1 MKCLDRGRGSRYS
14 WAVTKLQRNGD
25 EVVRQ
30 QQGRGHQSS
39 APWRWSEYLAQVGV
53 LEFVTRWAG
62 HALVLILIG
71 AALWFLRQSDLPRL
85 LALQPQP
92 QVALA
97 AEMGEA
103 TPAPAAEQAVSL
115 PPWKPTAP
123 AAQGVVRKISLH
135 TDVPSRPREKVIQYT
150 VQKGDTVFGIAEKF
164 GLQPETILWSNYD
177 VLADDPHRLRPGQKL
192 NILPVD
198 GTYYQWH
205 KGDSLRVVAKF
216 FGVSPEEIVDF
227 PANDLPPDT
236 DPDHPQ
242 IKAGT
247 WLVVPGGHRQFVSW
261 SAPQIPRSNPA
272 VASILG
278 PGSCGKVYEG
288 PIGTGTFI
296 WPTTLHYLSGY
307 DYSPQINHY
316 GIDIAGKLGYPV
328 YAVDSGVVVYAGWN
342 NWGYGNVVVIDHG
355 NGWQS
360 LYAHLSRILVSC
372 GQAVYQ
378 GDMIGSIG
386 STGRSTGP
394 HLHFELRH
402 EKYGKVN
409 PWNFLP

>member
-1 MKCLDRGRGSRYS
+1 M
-14 WAVTKLQRNGD
+14 
-25 EVVRQ
+25 RQ

-123 AAQGVVRKISLH
+123 ASQGVVRKISLH

>member
-1 MKCLDRGRGSRYS
+1 M
-14 WAVTKLQRNGD
+14 
-25 EVVRQ
+25 RQ

-103 TPAPAAEQAVSL
+103 TPAPAVEQAVSL
-115 PPWKPTAP
+115 PPWKPAAP